1 MKRVVFVAAWIVVAA
16 TAALFVW
23 TLCGSGSPA
32 AAQSP
37 STDSN
42 TPAGSLSSPPAV
54 VLDTTARPH
63 RLRFPLLT
71 KPAPPPPTGFGV
83 QVYSRPTSASA
94 ALPLAAQA
102 HASWIR
108 WPLPWAAVE
117 YTNTTPDNYDVD
129 WLDTEISTV
138 LKNGQKLVI
147 TVDGNPSWAATL
159 AGGKID
165 KTSLSEFAQF
175 MGAMV
180 ERYDGDGRKDASGS
194 PVVDY
199 WEFYNEPD
207 NGSAAAGQAGQGY
220 WGHDGAAYA
229 RMLCAVYPAMK
240 AASSRV
246 KATLGGIAYDAFE
259 EDGGPFVRRF
269 LDDVLAAGGGK
280 CIDALAFHYYPAA
293 FESYWTPYGP
303 GLVGKTNYL
312 RSKLESYGVFG
323 LPMIVTEAGH
333 HSNDS
338 QLWPST
344 PEIQADYVVKLFTQ
358 ALASGLEV
366 MAWWTWSDYE
376 IIGYQFAN
384 GLLDQG
390 LQPKPS
396 YYAYQTAAR
405 QLGQATFDSIV
416 SSGEL
421 GGADVQAY
429 LFQRETPLYV
439 MWANEQDSESIS
451 LPGKSA
457 RVVDYLGSPV
467 AQVADSAD
475 GAADGRVRVAVG
487 SSPVYV
493 EVTP

>member
-37 STDSN
+37 STDSS
-42 TPAGSLSSPPAV
+42 TPSGTPSGPSAV
-54 VLDTTARPH
+54 VLGTTALPH
-63 RLRFPLLT
+63 KMRLPLLS
-71 KPAPPPPTGFGV
+71 KPAPPPPTGFGI

-159 AGGKID
+159 PGGKID

-180 ERYDGDGRKDASGS
+180 ERYDGDGWKDAPGS

-199 WEFYNEPD
+199 WELYNEPD

-220 WGHDGAAYA
+220 WGHEGAAYG

-280 CIDALAFHYYPAA
+280 CIDALAFHYYPGYEANWA
-293 FESYWTPYGP
+293 PYGP
-303 GLVGKTNYL
+303 GMVGKTSYL
-312 RSKLESYGVFG
+312 RSKLESYGVRG
-323 LPMIVTEAGH
+323 LPLIVTETGH
-333 HSNDS
+333 NSNDFP
-338 QLWPST
+338 QHAST
-344 PEIQADYVVKLFTQ
+344 PEIQAGYVIKLLTQ
-358 ALASGLEV
+358 ALASGLDV
-366 MAWWTWSDYE
+366 MVWWTWSDYE
-376 IIGYQFAN
+376 TYQYTPGEN
-384 GLLDQG
+384 GLLDRD

-396 YYAYQTAAR
+396 YYAYQTAAS

-429 LFQRETPLYV
+429 QFQRGNPLYV
-439 MWANEQDSESIS
+439 MWANERESKGVS
-451 LPGKSA
+451 LPGRTAS
-457 RVVDYLGSPV
+457 VTDYVGHRV
-467 AQVADSAD
+467 AQIADAAD
-475 GAADGRVRVAVG
+475 GAADGRVRVTVG